1 MVATPACHAPFTPA
15 PQYKNNFNSS
25 KAPRTPAF
33 NVAGGPVSELFFEF
47 SLFWYIQNPIKVST
61 YKIHFFTSAD
71 SAFVHSWLN
80 LSIAATPP

>member
-47 SLFWYIQNPIKVST
+47 SLF
-61 YKIHFFTSAD
+61 
-71 SAFVHSWLN
+71 
-80 LSIAATPP
+80 

>member
-33 NVAGGPVSELFFEF
+33 NVAGGPVSEPFFEF
-47 SLFWYIQNPIKVST
+47 PCFDTFKTQWKVST
-61 YKIHFFTSAD
+61 YNIHVFTSAD